1 MRNRNMTASSLLK
14 SNLGGSFFFEDC
26 HVLSSPEWWR
36 SQRRCRMPLA
46 VKAPWMVRCCLSG
59 ELGRLRTLGPPSE
72 GDPELRRQR
81 ALHTCADAVQRCCH
95 SAPARP
101 RCATTKRT
109 RTLPRPSPT
118 RSAPQPLLRLR
129 EKMPLSHSR
138 EHWPQRR
145 PVKRRQASH
154 RHSRRSSCPP
164 PQMWSPCPGM
174 MPARR
179 ALCPASAILGA
190 TYPCC
195 VCPAR
200 LAIAARV
207 RFSFLELVSLL
218 REAPPVLPS
227 GLAQTLLVV
236 AECEAH
242 DALRDISAA
251 DRASAAALFRHAR
264 RPVAPIGRTV
274 ALHSPRRLPHSGSAS
289 SFSRVLRGRDC
300 GRGCTES
307 GERCPA
313 RTPTARH
320 ARHTATQSRRSPPL
334 RSECADERVPACPPA
349 AGDHDAAANA
359 TPAEVPDAAWLAL
372 DTMRAAVRAALTTA
386 LYNSSETRQSACRPL
401 TQPLHRARK
410 LFLLA
415 PRMLLARTLH
425 GAQGRKELLA
435 RAAAFHGLPTGRMG
449 AVASRSTATQ
459 SAV

>member
-1 MRNRNMTASSLLK
+1 MPHASRGQSTLDGPVLLI
-14 SNLGGSFFFEDC
+14 
-26 HVLSSPEWWR
+26 
-36 SQRRCRMPLA
+36 RRI
-46 VKAPWMVRCCLSG
+46 G
-59 ELGRLRTLGPPSE
+59 EAAHPGPPSE

-227 GLAQTLLVV
+227 GLAQTLLAV

-242 DALRDISAA
+242 DALRFISAA
-251 DRASAAALFRHAR
+251 DRASAAALSAMPDAPLPLLAALLLCIAPDGYLTAAAQAAFLESYAGATAPAAAQSLANDARHELQPLAM
-264 RPVAPIGRTV
+264 P
-274 ALHSPRRLPHSGSAS
+274 
-289 SFSRVLRGRDC
+289 
-300 GRGCTES
+300 
-307 GERCPA
+307 
-313 RTPTARH
+313 H
-320 ARHTATQSRRSPPL
+320 ARHTATSRGARRCS
-334 RSECADERVPACPPA
+334 
-349 AGDHDAAANA
+349 
-359 TPAEVPDAAWLAL
+359 
-372 DTMRAAVRAALTTA
+372 AVSALTNVSLPA
-386 LYNSSETRQSACRPL
+386 RQLPETTTPLPMRRQPKSPMR
-401 TQPLHRARK
+401 
-410 LFLLA
+410 
-415 PRMLLARTLH
+415 H
-425 GAQGRKELLA
+425 GWPWTRCEPPCGQR
-435 RAAAFHGLPTGRMG
+435 
-449 AVASRSTATQ
+449 
-459 SAV
+459 

>member
-1 MRNRNMTASSLLK
+1 MVEKPEAVPHASRGQSTLDGPVLLI
-14 SNLGGSFFFEDC
+14 
-26 HVLSSPEWWR
+26 
-36 SQRRCRMPLA
+36 RRI
-46 VKAPWMVRCCLSG
+46 G
-59 ELGRLRTLGPPSE
+59 EAAHPGPPSE

-227 GLAQTLLVV
+227 GLAQTLLAV

-242 DALRDISAA
+242 DALRFISAA
-251 DRASAAALFRHAR
+251 DRASAAALSAM
-264 RPVAPIGRTV
+264 PDAPLPLLA
-274 ALHSPRRLPHSGSAS
+274 ALLLCIAPDGYLTAAAQAA
-289 SFSRVLRGRDC
+289 FL
-300 GRGCTES
+300 ES
-307 GERCPA
+307 
-313 RTPTARH
+313 PTARH
-320 ARHTATQSRRSPPL
+320 ARHTATQSRRSPLL

-359 TPAEVPDAAWLAL
+359 TPAGVPDAAWLAL
-372 DTMRAAVRAALTTA
+372 DTVDLRRAPMSGAYATGRAALHA
-386 LYNSSETRQSACRPL
+386 SR
-401 TQPLHRARK
+401 RAGSVDHG
-410 LFLLA
+410 LATA
-415 PRMLLARTLH
+415 PRLVRVH
-425 GAQGRKELLA
+425 
-435 RAAAFHGLPTGRMG
+435 TGP
-449 AVASRSTATQ
+449 
-459 SAV
+459 